1 MKASVLHLLRTKV
14 LLHRDRVVGPSLDRR
29 VVRHDHHQ
37 SPAHRADARHHAAR
51 RHRFVAVQVVA
62 GERGE
67 LKEGRAGV
75 EEGLD
80 ALPREHLAACR
91 VQRPRARATA
101 LVCHRCRRANLY
113 QLLVHPRGVREER
126 GARGVDRAIEH
137 RRSCRTR
144 AQQPTAS
151 RTHNRRAQRL
161 HDPERGLR
169 KDRRQKKFKP
179 NIYYQSINHLLYG
192 PFPANTRPLGVRA
205 LLPVAPLR
213 PSGPLGALLSSCLFC
228 PAGTWM

>member
-1 MKASVLHLLRTKV
+1 MKASVLHLLRAKV

-113 QLLVHPRGVREER
+113 QLLVHPRGVREEG

-161 HDPERGLR
+161 HDPGTRPPE
-169 KDRRQKKFKP
+169 DRRNGKP
-179 NIYYQSINHLLYG
+179 GGGRGS
-192 PFPANTRPLGVRA
+192 PALPGRMGGASCAERVWRSAWRA
-205 LLPVAPLR
+205 LSARATRLT
-213 PSGPLGALLSSCLFC
+213 SCGSLC
-228 PAGTWM
+228 HDYL